1 MLSAAS
7 PSAPAMFA
15 RAPLSALA
23 TNAAMQPLLVALCG
37 GAAGFDRTHPPTTC
51 LRAPEDIRTRTA
63 RLTESRPNSQEVG
76 KICQRNAGHR
86 NSKGR
91 R

>member
-37 GAAGFDRTHPPTTC
+37 GAAGFDRTHPPSGSAAFSAGGQHNTTKYG
-51 LRAPEDIRTRTA
+51 L
-63 RLTESRPNSQEVG
+63 
-76 KICQRNAGHR
+76 ICCCCWGAQAADVFKLL
-86 NSKGR
+86 SSLEKL
-91 R
+91 